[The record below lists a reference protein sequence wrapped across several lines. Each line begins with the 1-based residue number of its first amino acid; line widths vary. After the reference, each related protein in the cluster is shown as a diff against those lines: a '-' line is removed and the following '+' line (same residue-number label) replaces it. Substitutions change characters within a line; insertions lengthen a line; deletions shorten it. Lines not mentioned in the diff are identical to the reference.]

1 MSRANLEF
9 ICYYCKT
16 RVELSLVLN
25 AIAKFCSRI
34 IVRTDTS
41 IMGFTP
47 IIYRGKSLTVHKA
60 IVNPDFNS
68 KTILVTSTWEYVEM
82 WLKRN
87 HKDDTLFYWQQAKH
101 FFDASEKLPKIS
113 SPLTTYYC
121 FLNAI
126 KSLLIVK
133 GISFTDRHGVSGK
146 TVTKS
151 VSLSDEEVTF
161 EASGILFALC
171 QYLNEPANNQTYTLK
186 QLLYN
191 LPYIH
196 RAYSLTFESDQ
207 EIFIPILEPRFVQ
220 KDDSSESWFC
230 TDITDQRY
238 TNSNTLSKLPAGFEQ
253 DCGVNDKFV
262 IRRKNRFR
270 WQNGQQHEADNI
282 QQLTNYYHNVRKQ
295 LYYIYSSSRLWYIKC
310 SGNINGL
317 IDRSS
322 LTITFAAMHKL
333 SELARYSPITLAK
346 HFDSEHNWLLSEFI
360 NTALY
365 QFIDEISSEITGQE
379 FMIPGVRL

>member
-1 MSRANLEF
+1 
-9 ICYYCKT
+9 
-16 RVELSLVLN
+16 
-25 AIAKFCSRI
+25 
-34 IVRTDTS
+34 
-41 IMGFTP
+41 MGFTP
-47 IIYRGKSLTVHKA
+47 ITYRGKSLTVHKA
-60 IVNPDFNS
+60 IVSPDFNS
-68 KTILVTSTWEYVEM
+68 KTILVTNTWEYVEM
-82 WLKRN
+82 WLERN

-113 SPLTTYYC
+113 SPLTKYYC

-133 GISFTDRHGVSGK
+133 GRSCAERHGVSGK
-146 TVTKS
+146 TVAKS

-161 EASGILFALC
+161 EARGILFALC
-171 QYLNEPANNQTYTLK
+171 QDLDEPANNQTYTLK
-186 QLLYN
+186 KLLYN

-196 RAYSLTFESDQ
+196 RAYSLTFESEQ
-207 EIFIPILEPRFVQ
+207 EIFIPISEPRFVR

-230 TDITDQRY
+230 TEIKDKRY
-238 TNSNTLSKLPAGFEQ
+238 TNSDTLSQLPTEFEQ

-262 IRRKNRFR
+262 IRKRKQFS
-270 WQNGQQHEADNI
+270 WQDGQQHESDNL
-282 QQLTNYYHNVRKQ
+282 QRLTKYYRNVRKH
-295 LYYIYSSSRLWYIKC
+295 LYYMYGSSRLWYIKL
-310 SGNINGL
+310 SGNISGL

-333 SELARYSPITLAK
+333 SELALYSPITLAK
-346 HFDSEHNWLLSEFI
+346 YFDSEHNWLLSRFI